1 LIVAIVNHI
10 DVNFLQY
17 RKRNGRLEV
26 TGMKTHLFQRRRKLL
41 LASASIVALALSAW
55 ADPPEK
61 KIESPLAPLAFLT
74 THEWEAKLP
83 ARPDGKEMKIHA
95 HFEWAQNGHAILIR
109 NQFVVDGKS
118 APYVEGLYAWNPQKR
133 AIEFWYCD
141 AKGSLSE
148 GTVKVDEGK
157 LVHDFQEITPD
168 GNAKLLVARVTS
180 LGASGWENEI
190 FTRKDDALIPIV
202 KVRYEPA
209 P

>member
-1 LIVAIVNHI
+1 MNIHLSK
-10 DVNFLQY
+10 
-17 RKRNGRLEV
+17 RK
-26 TGMKTHLFQRRRKLL
+26 RKLL
-41 LASASIVALALSAW
+41 LVSSSIVALALPAL

-95 HFEWAQNGHAILIR
+95 HFEWARNGQAILIR
-109 NQFVVDGKS
+109 NYFVVDGKS
-118 APYVEGLYAWNPQKR
+118 APYVEGLYAWNPQKH

-148 GTVKVDEGK
+148 GSVKVDEGK

-168 GNAKLLVARVTS
+168 GKAKLLVARVTS
-180 LGASGWENEI
+180 LGAAGWENEI
-190 FTRKDDALIPIV
+190 FTRKDDALTPIV
-202 KVRYEPA
+202 KVLYEPA